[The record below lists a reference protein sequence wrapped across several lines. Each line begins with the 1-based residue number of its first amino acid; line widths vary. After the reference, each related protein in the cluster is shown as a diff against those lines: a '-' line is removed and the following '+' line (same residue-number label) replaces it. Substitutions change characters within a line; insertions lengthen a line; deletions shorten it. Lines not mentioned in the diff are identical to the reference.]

1 MFVAQPA
8 MHVHSV
14 GVPWNPI
21 ARREE
26 RLVTRA
32 LDLLDEFELQGT
44 VSVAPW
50 RREVSVRVPSEPDGL
65 RGALERAVG
74 PRVHVNVTVVRDFE
88 PPVGFVRVSS
98 RDPTQEEKLMLLR
111 LAAKRSSDLP
121 PPVRK
126 EVASRL
132 RRGEDVDSIITWLNE
147 VIPGLEGE

>member
-1 MFVAQPA
+1 MPL
-8 MHVHSV
+8 
-14 GVPWNPI
+14 NPI

-32 LDLLDEFELQGT
+32 LDVLDEFELQGT

-50 RREVSVRVPSEPDGL
+50 RRTVSVWVPSEPDAL
-65 RGALERAVG
+65 RGVLERAVG
-74 PRVHVNVTVVRDFE
+74 PRVRVNVTVERDFD

-98 RDPTQEEKLMLLR
+98 REPTQEEKLKLLR
-111 LAAKRSSDLP
+111 LAAKRPSDLP

-132 RRGEDVDSIITWLNE
+132 RRGEDVDSIITWLNDATRR
-147 VIPGLEGE
+147 LEGE